1 MQIVLDY
8 IRGRIPADEFKK
20 EWYTNP
26 SIGEWLDSLVDLKSP
41 LNEKWSNLPYN
52 YLRFAIHK
60 HYDGSCAKFIE
71 ASDSFHTQ
79 HPNTPKWLDI
89 KWHFDAI
96 AAIIVVAFPEI
107 VPTTYYEEEASFY
120 QNAVGEYLGGP
131 EVEQYIGDILESFP
145 RNMGKTKRLKAAKT
159 ELKSRF
165 HISGNQYPRWAQEAE
180 WPMGTQSPM
189 MFVSQ
194 KRTGDLV
201 VFTFQDA
208 DTGEIRMIEQY
219 N

>member
-8 IRGRIPADEFKK
+8 IRGRIPAAKFKK
-20 EWYTNP
+20 EWYSNP
-26 SIGEWLDSLVDLKSP
+26 AIGQWLDSLIDLKSP
-41 LNEKWSNLPYN
+41 PQEEWNTLPYQFIR
-52 YLRFAIHK
+52 LAIHK
-60 HYDGSCAKFIE
+60 HYGGSVVKFIE
-71 ASDSFHTQ
+71 TSDHFHSQ

-89 KWHFDAI
+89 KWHFDSI
-96 AAIIVVAFPEI
+96 AAIIVVAYPEI
-107 VPTTYYEEEASFY
+107 IPTTYYEEEASY
-120 QNAVGEYLGGP
+120 HRNAVGDYLGGP
-131 EVEQYIGDILESFP
+131 EVEEYIDNILESFP
-145 RNMGKTKRLKAAKT
+145 RDMGKTKRTKAAKT

-194 KRTGDLV
+194 KRTGEQV
-201 VFTFQDA
+201 VFTFQDV